1 MKKKVP
7 STKKPLLQKTKDV
20 IKGILRTKDSP
31 EKIALGLAIGVFW
44 GIIPTFGFAILFSL
58 PTAFLFKGN
67 KLAAIL
73 GTFVANPFTT
83 PFIYAFEY
91 KVGQLILKTAP
102 LPLSWDIFNLES
114 LLNISKS
121 LLVGSI
127 FLAIG
132 LTLLTYSLV
141 LQIVIRYRARHR
153 IK

>member
-1 MKKKVP
+1 MKKKVL
-7 STKKPLLQKTKDV
+7 STKKSWLQKTKGF

-31 EKIALGLAIGVFW
+31 EKIALGLARGVFW
-44 GIIPTFGFAILFSL
+44 GIIPTFGFAILVSL
-58 PTAFLFKGN
+58 PTAFLFRGN

-73 GTFVANPFTT
+73 GTFVANPFFT

-102 LPLSWDIFNLES
+102 LPLSWDIFNLEN

-121 LLVGSI
+121 LLVRSI

-132 LTLLTYSLV
+132 LALLTYFLV
-141 LQIVIRYRARHR
+141 LQIIITYRAHHR